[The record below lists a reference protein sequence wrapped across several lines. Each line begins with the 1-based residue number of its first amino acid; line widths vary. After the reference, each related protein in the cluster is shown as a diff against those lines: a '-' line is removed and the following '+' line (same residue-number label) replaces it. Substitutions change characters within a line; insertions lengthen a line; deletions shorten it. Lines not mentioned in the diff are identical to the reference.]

1 MNDAICIRHPG
12 STATI
17 AFGEV
22 NYCPLCLQEFLDRH
36 SVERM
41 RELTPDERAALAK
54 QEIDAKAAVDKE
66 KIDKDAVAEKDRVAK
81 KLELAR
87 AAAEDEKKDREAED
101 KVDVDTEAKSGL
113 TSSTVTE
120 PAYGEPGYVYEGSQQ
135 PAGVDPA
142 TVNTPAQP
150 AIAAGG
156 PPTQV

>member
-17 AFGEV
+17 AFGDV

-66 KIDKDAVAEKDRVAK
+66 KIDKDAVAEKDQVAK
-81 KLELAR
+81 QLELAR
-87 AAAEDEKKDREAED
+87 AAAEDEKNDQETED
-101 KVDVDTEAKSGL
+101 KVDVDPEKS
-113 TSSTVTE
+113 E
-120 PAYGEPGYVYEGSQQ
+120 PAYGESGYLHEGSQQ

-150 AIAAGG
+150 VIATGG